1 MDKML
6 DDGSLNISSY
16 FTLILNG
23 NINSLFPVFLLRVAF
38 SSNIICILWIL
49 YFNFLILLR

>member
-23 NINSLFPVFLLRVAF
+23 NNSFSLVSSLKVAL
-38 SSNIICILWIL
+38 SSNIIGILWIF